1 MPPNGS
7 RVITEWSC
15 HSVIRGAMPDA
26 SVPSE
31 TRTPT
36 TSTTWCGFGRGR
48 RFTDGKLLRRKVR
61 AATGERSE
69 VGGAGVLL
77 AQPAR
82 EAREQLLREAGV
94 VEQLVEGALADLGD
108 LEVGIGD
115 HARVAR
121 RAVEQREVAE
131 EPPGAEHR
139 HLPA

>member
-48 RFTDGKLLRRKVR
+48 RFTDGKLLRRKVHAATGADAH

-69 VGGAGVLL
+69 LGDAGVLL
-77 AQPAR
+77 AQPAS
-82 EAREQLLREAGV
+82 ETSEELLREAGV
-94 VEQLVEGALADLGD
+94 IEQLVE
-108 LEVGIGD
+108 
-115 HARVAR
+115 
-121 RAVEQREVAE
+121 
-131 EPPGAEHR
+131 
-139 HLPA
+139 